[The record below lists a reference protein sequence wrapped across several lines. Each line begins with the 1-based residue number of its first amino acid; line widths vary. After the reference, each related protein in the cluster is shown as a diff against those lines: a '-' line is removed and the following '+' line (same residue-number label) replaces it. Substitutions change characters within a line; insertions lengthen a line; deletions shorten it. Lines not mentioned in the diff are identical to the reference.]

1 MIKPTIGRQVWFWHD
16 TPEEGGSQP
25 EAATVCY
32 VHSDTMVNLQVID
45 HDGNARRVS
54 SVRLHQG
61 DEPGVGQHCAW
72 MPYQKGQAS
81 RHDPDNAARAAVV
94 PVS

>member
-1 MIKPTIGRQVWFWHD
+1 MIAPTIGRQVWFWRD
-16 TPEEGGSQP
+16 TPVNVGPQP

-45 HDGNARRVS
+45 ANGDARGVT

-61 DEPGVGQHCAW
+61 DEPGIGMHCAW
-72 MPYQKGQAS
+72 MPFQKGQA
-81 RHDPDNAARAAVV
+81 RTQEKQGAAGI
-94 PVS
+94 